1 MSEAISCNA
10 VARDG
15 QEGISAFVEK
25 RKPNWTG
32 E

>member
-15 QEGISAFVEK
+15 QEGIGAFVEK
-25 RKPNWTG
+25 RKPKWTG